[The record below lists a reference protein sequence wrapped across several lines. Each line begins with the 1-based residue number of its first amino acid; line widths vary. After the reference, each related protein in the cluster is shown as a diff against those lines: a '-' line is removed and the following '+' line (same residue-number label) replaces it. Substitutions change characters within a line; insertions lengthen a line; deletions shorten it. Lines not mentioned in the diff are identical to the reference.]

1 MIRKLFAAAAVVAAV
16 SGFAAAGDLKSGP
29 QSGEKL
35 PGPFTPLNV
44 NGKSA
49 GEKHCLVCENGDNP
63 VVMIFARSPE
73 CPMTQALIKKVEAA
87 VAKNE
92 KCEMGSFVVFCTSD
106 SQAEGQAKAF
116 AEKAKLK
123 KVVLSTDSPAGPAKY
138 KVAKD
143 ADVTVVL
150 YTNKTVKAN
159 HSFKKDEL
167 KEEGIEKVIKDIK
180 KITPASEDK

>member
-16 SGFAAAGDLKSGP
+16 SGFAAAAEMKSGP
-29 QSGEKL
+29 QVGDKVS
-35 PGPFTPLNV
+35 PFMPLNI

-49 GEKHCLVCENGDNP
+49 GEKHCLVCENQDNP
-63 VVMIFARSPE
+63 VVMIFARNPE
-73 CPMTQALIKKVEAA
+73 CPMTQALIKKVEAT

-92 KCEMGSFVVFCTSD
+92 KCEMGSFVVFCTDD

-123 KVVLSTDSPAGPAKY
+123 KVVLSIDSPAGPRSY

-143 ADVTVVL
+143 AEVTVVL
-150 YTNKTVKAN
+150 YTKHVVKAN

-167 KEEGIEKVIKDIK
+167 KDADIEKLLKDVK